1 MPPATPSLLT
11 PLPALDLPVIHSTH
25 VSIYVSEILR
35 AKEALMGKMKK
46 KKKKKKKNLIK
57 VN

>member
-46 KKKKKKKNLIK
+46 KKKKKKKTS
-57 VN
+57 